1 MTKKTAPKLTTCP
14 SAAYQEY
21 KPDLA
26 TRLAIERAR
35 REQPPL
41 LTLASAVPSLVKG
54 EGWR

>member
-1 MTKKTAPKLTTCP
+1 MIKKTAPKLTTCP

-26 TRLAIERAR
+26 TRQAIERAR

-41 LTLASAVPSLVKG
+41 LTLTSELPV
-54 EGWR
+54 GWKEMK

>member
-26 TRLAIERAR
+26 TRQAIEKAK

-41 LTLASAVPSLVKG
+41 LTLASNVPSLIKG

>member
-26 TRLAIERAR
+26 TRLAVERAR

-41 LTLASAVPSLVKG
+41 LTLASSVPSLIKG

>member
-1 MTKKTAPKLTTCP
+1 MTKKTAPKLTTYP

-26 TRLAIERAR
+26 TRMAVEKSKRV
-35 REQPPL
+35 QPPL
-41 LTLASAVPSLVKG
+41 LTLASNVPSLVRG